1 MEIVITAPHIHI
13 TDAQAI
19 SLEEV
24 MKRKAMRRRRV
35 AKRMLKKWPLF
46 AVEEMQPEF
55 PGYTQDEFITDV
67 TRKTRKGKSF
77 RRPKAKAFDWP
88 PYGKRY
94 PNFSMSV

>member
-35 AKRMLKKWPLF
+35 AKRMLKK
-46 AVEEMQPEF
+46 
-55 PGYTQDEFITDV
+55 
-67 TRKTRKGKSF
+67 
-77 RRPKAKAFDWP
+77 
-88 PYGKRY
+88 
-94 PNFSMSV
+94 